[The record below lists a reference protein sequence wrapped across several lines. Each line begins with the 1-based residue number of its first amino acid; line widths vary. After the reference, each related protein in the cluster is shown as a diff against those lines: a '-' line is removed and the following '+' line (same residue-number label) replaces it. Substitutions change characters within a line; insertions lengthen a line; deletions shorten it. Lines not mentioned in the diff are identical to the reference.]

1 MAGLFHS
8 VPCKASGV
16 CSPEQNENPARR
28 HSGLLRL
35 RREMPVDFAEQ
46 LCTSLQQHFY
56 FGNDYFV
63 CRHHQW
69 KASFAGSNLTEEQ
82 KRPDVL
88 AEMLFDSLLQPLLEG
103 IRSSSNGTRHIVY
116 RADPFQIDLLIE
128 SQTGGRS
135 VVVTGQLLD
144 LCHPEI
150 AGHDLRVT
158 LSNLHGRVVQTAT
171 SQFGEFCQEIEN
183 SGNLEL
189 KFHGANHLPVVISL
203 RDDLGAWRK
212 RSLNVPCRF

>member
-1 MAGLFHS
+1 MKHFP
-8 VPCKASGV
+8 VEEWIDFVTRVV
-16 CSPEQNENPARR
+16 CTIRKEKMKEHLVQGCRR
-28 HSGLLRL
+28 CSKIVSLWQR
-35 RREMPVDFAEQ
+35 VQQTAE
-46 LCTSLQQHFY
+46 TEANYRPPS
-56 FGNDYFV
+56 DAV
-63 CRHHQW
+63 RVA

-116 RADPFQIDLLIE
+116 RADRFQIDLLIE

-144 LCHPEI
+144 LRNPEI

-158 LSNLHGRVVQTAT
+158 LSNLRGRVVQTAT
-171 SQFGEFCQEIEN
+171 NQFGEFCQEIEN

-203 RDDLGAWRK
+203 RDGLGAWRE
-212 RSLNVPCRF
+212 RT